1 MRVLLIGFGNVGRRA
16 CRLLTLERTR
26 FPGLA
31 DLDPA
36 VVGIVTRSRG
46 ALANAAGVDLLRA
59 LREMEAAGRFDP
71 ANPEVVGTDG
81 LAAARELEYDVLV
94 ELSTL
99 SIEGR
104 GEPAVSHIKAA
115 LERGRHVVTANKGPI
130 AFAYDELV
138 SLARSRQCAL
148 LHEAT
153 VMDGAPVFNLRRACL
168 RGCRIEELRGILN
181 STTNFVLSCM
191 EEGRALDEAVSVA
204 RERGFAE
211 ADPRH
216 DLEGWDAA
224 AKIAV
229 LANVF
234 MHAGLTPLDVE
245 REGILSVTVEQ
256 ARKVRAGGKRLKL
269 LCRAWREGGG
279 VRARVGL
286 EEIPVGDPFA
296 SGTGAGGIL
305 QISTDL
311 MGPILVAQEAPTLDD
326 TAYGVLG
333 DLLTLA
339 GSHGF

>member
-1 MRVLLIGFGNVGRRA
+1 MRVLLIGFGNVGRQV
-16 CRLLTLERTR
+16 CRILMLERAR

-31 DLDPA
+31 DLDVT

-46 ALANAAGVDLLRA
+46 VLANAAGVDPVRA
-59 LREMEAAGRFDP
+59 LREVDAAGRFDP
-71 ANPEVVGTDG
+71 GNPDAGGPDG
-81 LAAARELEYDVLV
+81 LSAARELEYDVLV

-104 GEPAVSHIKAA
+104 GEPAISHIKAA

-148 LHEAT
+148 LHEST

-181 STTNFVLSCM
+181 STTNLVLSCM
-191 EEGRALDEAVSVA
+191 EEGRPLSEAVHVA
-204 RERGFAE
+204 QERGFAE

-224 AKIAV
+224 AKISV
-229 LANVF
+229 LANAF
-234 MHAGLTPLDVE
+234 MGAGLTPLDVE
-245 REGILSVTVEQ
+245 REGILSVTVEK
-256 ARKVRAGGKRLKL
+256 ARKVRAEGRRLRL
-269 LCRAWREGGG
+269 LCRAWREGGS

-286 EEIPVGDPFA
+286 DAIPLSDPFA
-296 SGTGAGGIL
+296 SRTGAGGML
-305 QISTDL
+305 RISTDL
-311 MGPILVAQEAPTLDD
+311 MGPILVTQEEPTLYD

-339 GSHGF
+339 V